1 MGLPAIVAYELPS
14 EENLPASKIQWKADR
29 NRAALLIHDM
39 QNYFLKAFPPE
50 MSPLAPAVANIDRLR
65 KHCAALGLPVLY
77 TAQPGRQDPVDRGL
91 QQFFWGP
98 GMDSSPEHQHIAS
111 ALAPG
116 EGDVVLVKWRYSA
129 FQRTNLEHLLR
140 ARKRDQLIVTGV
152 FAHIG
157 CLLSAADAFMRDI
170 EPFFVADAMA
180 DFSREAHDQAVSYV
194 AGCVSAPI
202 TTNRLLNELR

>member
-1 MGLPAIVAYELPS
+1 MGLPAIGGYELPN
-14 EENLPASKIQWKADR
+14 EENLPATKIQWKADR
-29 NRAALLIHDM
+29 KRAALLIHDM
-39 QNYFLKAFPPE
+39 QNYFLNAFPPDT
-50 MSPLAPAVANIDRLR
+50 SPLAPAVANIDRLR
-65 KHCAALGLPVLY
+65 KHCVELGLPVLY
-77 TAQPGRQDPVDRGL
+77 TAQPGRQDPADRGL
-91 QQFFWGP
+91 QRFFWGP
-98 GMDSSPEHQHIAS
+98 GMDSGPEHQQIAS

-116 EGDVVLVKWRYSA
+116 EGDLVLVKWRYSA

-157 CLLSAADAFMRDI
+157 CLLTAADAFMRDI

-180 DFSREAHDQAVSYV
+180 DFSRADHDQAVSYV
-194 AGCVSAPI
+194 AGCVAAPI